1 MDDNLGHIDI
11 HMVASARSVMTPATW
26 RAEGLNRPYGR
37 VFYIRS
43 GSGFIRS
50 CGRTH
55 RLEAGHAY
63 LIPPRGDLAYGC
75 DGDLETW
82 WMLFRASI
90 CGCVDLFDYL
100 PFATVLEPEDL
111 PALERDMLRL
121 ITLAAAGNGADQIA
135 ATGLLL
141 TVIAPFF
148 RAAADAQPPAVRSAQ
163 RRFLPVL
170 RHIDEHLGH
179 RLTLRGLARVAGL
192 QESYFAALFA
202 ESFGLPPM
210 KYVNRRRVE
219 RIQVRL
225 QRDDAKLEALAQEFG
240 FRDAFHLSKAFKRE
254 TGQSPSRYR
263 VAARQTP

>member
-26 RAEGLNRPYGR
+26 RQQDLNRPYGR
-37 VFYIRS
+37 VFFIRS
-43 GSGFIRS
+43 GTGFIRS
-50 CGRTH
+50 FGRTH
-55 RLEAGHAY
+55 RLEPGHAY

-75 DGDLETW
+75 DGELETW

-90 CGCVDLFDYL
+90 FGCVDLFDYL
-100 PFATVLEPEDL
+100 PFTNVLAPGGRPD
-111 PALERDMLRL
+111 LERDLARL
-121 ITLAAAGNGADQIA
+121 IDLSAAGSGADQIE

-148 RAAADAQPPAVRSAQ
+148 RAAVQDQPPAVRSAQ

-170 RHIDEHLGH
+170 RHIDENLGR
-179 RLTLRGLARVAGL
+179 RLTLRDLARVAHL
-192 QESYFAALFA
+192 QESYFAALFTEA
-202 ESFGLPPM
+202 FGLPPM
-210 KYVNRRRVE
+210 KYLNRRRIE

-225 QRDDAKLEALAQEFG
+225 QRDDVKLEALAQAFG

-263 VAARQTP
+263 VAVRQEP